1 VFEAEDFVLERGAEV
16 VDHEEASGG
25 KGVLLTGDTS
35 KASLDVMMPAGE
47 FIMTVYV
54 NTANENADGFYI
66 GVDVEEQVRTFFN
79 QNYGHFG
86 AGQRVVNISRTEAG
100 VAKLIVKAGE
110 VGMIVDRFEIA
121 IPPEPDPIPEIV
133 FNADGVAV
141 LEIEDFALE
150 KGAEVV
156 NHDEAS
162 GGKGV
167 LLKGD
172 TSKASLDVMM
182 PAGEFIMTVYVNT
195 ADEYSDGFYIGVD
208 VEEQVRTF
216 FNQNYGNFG
225 AAQRVVNI
233 SRTEAG
239 VAKLIVKAGE
249 VGMIVDRF
257 EIAVPPEPDPIPELV
272 FNADGVAVLEVEDFA
287 LAKGAEVASHEEA
300 SGGKAVLLKG
310 DLSRATFEVVMPAG
324 EFIMTAYENAPTPEA
339 DGFYIGVDG
348 QELVRTY
355 FNENYG
361 HFGLAS
367 KVCTF
372 SRSEAGVAKLIVEA
386 GEYGMLIDR
395 VEITKK

>member
-1 VFEAEDFVLERGAEV
+1 MMPAGEFVMTVYVIAPDENKDGFYIGIDGEEPVRTFFNQNYGHVGPGQRVVNIVRQEAGVAKLFVKAGEVGMIVDRLEIAAPPKAAEVGAGDVTVLEVEEFVLAKGAEV
-16 VDHEEASGG
+16 VSHEEASGG
-25 KGVLLTGDTS
+25 KGVLLKGDLSQAT
-35 KASLDVMMPAGE
+35 LDVNLPAGE

-86 AGQRVVNISRTEAG
+86 AAQRVVKISRTEAG
-100 VAKLIVKAGE
+100 VGKLIVKAGE
-110 VGMIVDRFEIA
+110 VGMIVDRFEI
-121 IPPEPDPIPEIV
+121 
-133 FNADGVAV
+133 
-141 LEIEDFALE
+141 
-150 KGAEVV
+150 
-156 NHDEAS
+156 S
-162 GGKGV
+162 
-167 LLKGD
+167 
-172 TSKASLDVMM
+172 
-182 PAGEFIMTVYVNT
+182 
-195 ADEYSDGFYIGVD
+195 
-208 VEEQVRTF
+208 
-216 FNQNYGNFG
+216 
-225 AAQRVVNI
+225 
-233 SRTEAG
+233 
-239 VAKLIVKAGE
+239 
-249 VGMIVDRF
+249 
-257 EIAVPPEPDPIPELV
+257 VPPEPEPIPELV
-272 FNADGVAVLEVEDFA
+272 FNADGVAMLEVEDFA
-287 LAKGAEVASHEEA
+287 LAKGAEVVSNEEA

-372 SRSEAGVAKLIVEA
+372 SRDETGVAKLIVEA

-395 VEITKK
+395 VEITKAEQ